1 VLICARA
8 KRSADADVVR
18 PADCFEDPTPQ
29 ARAGPGERAAGF
41 SAGFSSVPALAEP
54 ADQRAGVRIVLL
66 LLTFSP
72 DALSTGLELVQVL
85 GLAGLILAA
94 LLLVARC

>member
-1 VLICARA
+1 
-8 KRSADADVVR
+8 
-18 PADCFEDPTPQ
+18 
-29 ARAGPGERAAGF
+29 
-41 SAGFSSVPALAEP
+41 VPALAEP

>member
-1 VLICARA
+1 MQLSLAVLLAA
-8 KRSADADVVR
+8 AAAHA
-18 PADCFEDPTPQ
+18 PA
-29 ARAGPGERAAGF
+29 G
-41 SAGFSSVPALAEP
+41 EP
-54 ADQRAGVRIVLL
+54 APL
-66 LLTFSP
+66 LLTFTP